1 MKRRTSPSSNGWD
14 FIPNID
20 GWDDELMGRKKKE
33 NRKRKENRE
42 KREKKDKKKRERG
55 RAEKAIRRILSK
67 ARKNTEARATT
78 PPAQHAFIA
87 IIFFISRK
95 HQQKERKRT
104 ETKTGVASLFRCPE
118 KQQPLVER
126 RSFSTCHLR
135 PSQHQHSRKG
145 KKNRGR
151 EREEKKTGRRKEKEA
166 SNTGERQTNAGNGG
180 PKKNGIA
187 SRPANSQQP
196 QHPLRHGAKL
206 EAPPTIFAV
215 IALTICSIKAGSKN
229 GIDPVTGSTS
239 GGILSPPCLSDTS
252 SMDIFA

>member
-118 KQQPLVER
+118 KQQPLVEH

-135 PSQHQHSRKG
+135 PSQHQRSRKG
-145 KKNRGR
+145 KKNR
-151 EREEKKTGRRKEKEA
+151 EEGKEKRRKLGEERRKRQATQENAKRTQATEDRKKMA
-166 SNTGERQTNAGNGG
+166 SPADQDHCMHDR
-180 PKKNGIA
+180 
-187 SRPANSQQP
+187 SRS
-196 QHPLRHGAKL
+196 
-206 EAPPTIFAV
+206 
-215 IALTICSIKAGSKN
+215 
-229 GIDPVTGSTS
+229 
-239 GGILSPPCLSDTS
+239 
-252 SMDIFA
+252 